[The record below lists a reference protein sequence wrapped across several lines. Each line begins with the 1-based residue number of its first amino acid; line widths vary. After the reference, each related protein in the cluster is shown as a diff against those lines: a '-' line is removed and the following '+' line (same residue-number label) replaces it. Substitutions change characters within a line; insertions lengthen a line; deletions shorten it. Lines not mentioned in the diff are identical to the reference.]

1 MTKSMKIGFRKFAF
15 VLTPPLLS
23 VGLLAG
29 IVTEQRTHLKPKD
42 VEPYHA
48 AARAAVEK
56 VPYLIDGGRWTGTD
70 EEIPTA
76 AQKLLRPNAIL
87 SRLYSD
93 NSPATANLTPIELRN
108 HQRVAHLLIVQ
119 CRDSRDML
127 GHYPPVCYRS
137 RGDIMET
144 KNCGPRDWVVNG
156 VSIPGY
162 EYQFTRV
169 RREETQRTVVY
180 NFLIVPGRG
189 IVRDMK
195 GIEQAAEDY
204 QQRYYGAAQFQVVFD
219 CDASAE
225 PPTERRDE
233 IFATLIG
240 PNLKL
245 IETLTST
252 SAGTPGTSGLS
263 SGAIK

>member
-1 MTKSMKIGFRKFAF
+1 MRIGFRQLAF

-23 VGLLAG
+23 VGLLVG
-29 IVTEQRTHLKPKD
+29 IVSEQRTHLKPAD

-48 AARAAVEK
+48 AAKSAVQS
-56 VPYLIDGGRWTGTD
+56 VPYVVGYWTGSD
-70 EEIPTA
+70 EEITPA

-93 NSPATANLTPIELRN
+93 NSPASASAEP
-108 HQRVAHLLIVQ
+108 HAPQRTVHLLIVQ
-119 CRDSRDML
+119 CRDTRDML

-137 RGDIMET
+137 QGDIMEE
-144 KNCGPRDWVVNG
+144 KYCGPRDWSVNG
-156 VSIPGY
+156 TLIPGY
-162 EYQFTRV
+162 EYQFTKV
-169 RREETQRTVVY
+169 RREQTLRTVVY

-219 CDASAE
+219 FEASAE
-225 PPTERRDE
+225 PSRERRDE
-233 IFATLIG
+233 IFATLMG

-245 IETLTST
+245 IETLTT
-252 SAGTPGTSGLS
+252 LTSGAL
-263 SGAIK
+263 K